1 MLVGERL
8 ASSVDVCSD
17 SKTRGMVMSMGAG
30 GLGGGNFFNGP
41 QGPWMGCGCSSI
53 LIVLAGVLLVMGG
66 CARMIG
72 Q

>member
-1 MLVGERL
+1 MCVPI
-8 ASSVDVCSD
+8 
-17 SKTRGMVMSMGAG
+17 SKTRGIVMSMGSG